1 MEMKSGANAES
12 MAEGSMNWNA
22 KVEKSVAASE
32 VSERPNVRAHTDGCC
47 LGNPG
52 PGGLGVV
59 LEQGDRRKEISEG
72 FAHTTNNRMELLAA
86 VRALE
91 SLKQPCKVVLH
102 SDSKYV
108 VDGISKGWARSWRAK
123 NWRKSSG
130 GFAVN
135 PDLWGRLLDLCAQH
149 QVEFRWVKGH
159 AGDVEN
165 ERCDVL
171 AKAAAQ
177 LKDLPADPG
186 YP

>member
-1 MEMKSGANAES
+1 MTGTA
-12 MAEGSMNWNA
+12 
-22 KVEKSVAASE
+22 
-32 VSERPNVRAHTDGCC
+32 ERPFVAAHTDGCC

-59 LEQGDRRKEISEG
+59 LIQGDRRKELSEG
-72 FAHTTNNRMELLAA
+72 FARTTNNRMELLAA
-86 VRALE
+86 IRALE
-91 SLKQPCKVVLH
+91 SLKQPCRVALH

-108 VDGISKGWARSWRAK
+108 VDGMEKGWARGWKVR

-130 GFAVN
+130 GMAVN
-135 PDLWGRLLDLCAQH
+135 PDLWDRLLELCTRH
-149 QVEFRWVKGH
+149 RVEFRWVKGH
-159 AGDVEN
+159 AGDTEN

-177 LKDLPADPG
+177 GQGLPPDPG